1 MYQKANE
8 CAKWVLWCIATSEYK
23 SFRHFPYYDV
33 FISYIL
39 IPTHFKDWEPFKC
52 NRKFCYLCS
61 CSTVKSCIIPS
72 MGAHFAALHCKELWF
87 VSLIGRTM
95 HFHFLSPLWS
105 LLVGWIFRANFTR
118 DFFMCKSQWDKEQY
132 FYDTDDL
139 YLEISLCLNFAITAQ
154 KNFQ

>member
-23 SFRHFPYYDV
+23 SFRHFTYYDV

-39 IPTHFKDWEPFKC
+39 IPTHFKDWELFKC

-72 MGAHFAALHCKELWF
+72 MGAHFAALHCKELSF

-95 HFHFLSPLWS
+95 HFHFLSPRWS
-105 LLVGWIFRANFTR
+105 LLVGWVFRANFTR
-118 DFFMCKSQWDKEQY
+118 AFFMCKSQCDKEQY